1 MTATTPARRNKTARE
16 LAEQFG
22 VSTRTIQRA
31 IAEPRDQ
38 YEARTAIRHE
48 RIRELR
54 KQGLSMRA
62 IAAEVGVSVGTVH
75 YALNKNAQKSHTNT
89 AKKQPKTSPPPEP
102 CSGLVVLESLSA

>member
-31 IAEPRDQ
+31 IAEPRAV
-38 YEARTAIRHE
+38 YEARVEARHE

-54 KQGLSMRA
+54 AEGLSYRA
-62 IAAEVGVSVGTVH
+62 IAAELDISIGTVH
-75 YALNKNAQKSHTNT
+75 YAL
-89 AKKQPKTSPPPEP
+89 KKE
-102 CSGLVVLESLSA
+102 AA

>member
-1 MTATTPARRNKTARE
+1 MSAVTPARRNKTARE

-31 IAEPRDQ
+31 IAEPREDF
-38 YEARTAIRHE
+38 EARAAERHA

-54 KQGLSMRA
+54 TEGKSMRA

-75 YALNKNAQKSHTNT
+75 YALQK
-89 AKKQPKTSPPPEP
+89 A
-102 CSGLVVLESLSA
+102 A